1 MQISND
7 QRPTTDAN
15 AHPHLVEVELNGAH
29 KRIAGGEYTGRTLKL
44 ALGVP
49 VEHELDQV
57 IHHEFR
63 PIANDERLNIHGGEK
78 FVSHCGQGQ
87 SS

>member
-1 MQISND
+1 
-7 QRPTTDAN
+7 
-15 AHPHLVEVELNGAH
+15 
-29 KRIAGGEYTGRTLKL
+29 
-44 ALGVP
+44 
-49 VEHELDQV
+49 V

-63 PIANDERLNIHGGEK
+63 PIANDERINIHGGEK